1 MKKLA
6 LLSIIV
12 LGFFGCHAQKTIYDA
27 NAQVRSLKGFHAI
40 QVSGGID
47 LYLSTGEEA
56 VAVSAKETADRDRIK
71 TEVEN
76 GVLKIYYDWKDG
88 VNFLKGVN
96 RQLKAYVSYK
106 TLNRL
111 SASGGSDVVVDGTIN
126 AGKLTLSI
134 SGGSDFK
141 GKIEA
146 QEVTVDQSGGS
157 DINISGR
164 SGKVTINASGG
175 SDFNGYGLEVETA
188 TVGAS
193 GGSDVEITVSK
204 QLTANASGGSDVT
217 YKGNASAVTSN
228 KSGGSSI
235 RKSGK

>member
-12 LGFFGCHAQKTIYDA
+12 LGAIAANAQKTLYDA
-27 NAQVRSLKGFHAI
+27 NAQVRSIKGFHAI

-47 LYLSTGEEA
+47 LFLSNGEEA
-56 VAVSAKETADRDRIK
+56 VAVSAKESADRDRIK

-88 VNFLKGVN
+88 LNFLKGMN
-96 RQLKAYVSYK
+96 RQLKAYVSFK
-106 TLNRL
+106 TLEKL
-111 SASGGSDVVVDGTIN
+111 SASGGSDVVVDGAIN
-126 AGKLTLSI
+126 AGKFSLSI

-146 QEVTVDQSGGS
+146 QELTVDQSGGA
-157 DINISGR
+157 DISISGK
-164 SGKVTINASGG
+164 SGSASINASGG
-175 SDFNGYGLEVETA
+175 SDFNGYGLEVGTA

-204 QLTANASGGSDVT
+204 QLTANASGGSDVS
-217 YKGNASAVTSN
+217 YKGSATSVTSS
-228 KSGGSSI
+228 KSGGSSV
-235 RKSGK
+235 KKAGK

>member
-1 MKKLA
+1 MKKIA
-6 LLSIIV
+6 LLSIIL
-12 LGFFGCHAQKTIYDA
+12 LGFIAGQAQKTIYDA
-27 NAQVRSLKGFHAI
+27 NAQVRSIKGFHAI

-47 LYLSTGEEA
+47 LYLSNGEEA
-56 VAVSAKETADRDRIK
+56 VAVSAKESADRDRIK

-96 RQLKAYVSYK
+96 RQLKAYVSFK
-106 TLNRL
+106 TLDRL

-126 AGKLTLSI
+126 AGKFTLSI

-141 GKIEA
+141 GKVEA
-146 QEVTVDQSGGS
+146 QEMTVDQSGGA

-164 SGKVTINASGG
+164 SNKVTISASGG

-193 GGSDVEITVSK
+193 GGSDVELTVSK
-204 QLTANASGGSDVT
+204 QLTANASGGSDVS
-217 YKGNASAVTSN
+217 YKGNASSVTSN